1 MNSLRRAPFTTI
13 EGVNPDDPISAQ
25 MEKIDQLNTLLLQEI
40 DENFAK
46 FHQVVTSQVL
56 PEVKRFALASEP
68 TREAATFWRSF
79 FERAASVKLNT
90 QGEYTNTTALSEDA
104 YGHSQ
109 HEGPHRQ
116 KHEEGKSYSRDDYE
130 YEDHEQTMERS
141 GIEEHGY
148 RYATA
153 EDDGMEGQEDL
164 SITSE
169 DHSFLYG
176 DQPMASSTPRAS
188 KTKKSNL
195 ANTHNPRYSDQSSV
209 TEETDQSFFQQTDKG
224 QGRSHPRHMDNNDLS
239 LTSIHASENLQIDD
253 APSPFEQL
261 DRRMREGLVLDDHG
275 ANQRRTSDDQ
285 DQESADQTITRYQRG
300 NDDEP
305 YEEEV
310 SVVLRPDRTAGQSRG
325 TPRRATDG
333 RLGHNEIGSPG
344 WNGIADLRTT
354 PLNVKVKRHL
364 PTSTISKPAYN
375 LPRAGPSAKA
385 PSRPQG
391 NDIQPSDLT
400 ADSVS
405 SSSFG
410 ITNMSPPV
418 TTNFGNTITRRN
430 LEKTPAK
437 EAVKLVIDDL
447 MRGIG
452 GGFSP
457 SPVMEADAAFA
468 KYGYG
473 LDGIGEARG
482 TPSKSMGKR
491 GQMLDQLS
499 RRGEERH
506 AGPQAIDE
514 EKDNYTAALHH
525 RQLDDSRNR
534 GPDTSTVGMA
544 RERYKGGADA
554 SYTYDAQSLLEESF
568 AGAGGDDSL
577 EVDRHMQLP
586 EGYDDPTILLD
597 GRPYQP
603 DHGQQHIPSPSPAH
617 HGKEHHYRNDLLDAE
632 TTVDADTYHAGPRDQ
647 PTATLNTMM
656 TTQSD
661 LLRFSPAASDVAS
674 VFGGSKYPHGQTGR
688 SGGFALL
695 GADDIHTFHGGVSLN
710 LSLASFRYEDI
721 DIPAP
726 RHLTRSV
733 WKMPAPAP
741 ELPHRTL

>member
-1 MNSLRRAPFTTI
+1 MNPLRRAPFTTI

-79 FERAASVKLNT
+79 FERAASVKLNAH
-90 QGEYTNTTALSEDA
+90 GEYTNTTALSEDV

-109 HEGPHRQ
+109 HEGSVRQ
-116 KHEEGKSYSRDDYE
+116 ESEDDSRDNYE

-141 GIEEHGY
+141 RLDEHGH

-153 EDDGMEGQEDL
+153 EDDGMEGEEDL

-188 KTKKSNL
+188 KTAKKSQS
-195 ANTHNPRYSDQSSV
+195 NTGRAENPRYSDQSSY
-209 TEETDQSFFQQTDKG
+209 TEETDQSFFQQNDKG
-224 QGRSHPRHMDNNDLS
+224 KERSHPRHMDNENLS
-239 LTSIHASENLQIDD
+239 LGSIHASGHVQIDD

-261 DRRMREGLVLDDHG
+261 DRRMREGLNLDDQ
-275 ANQRRTSDDQ
+275 AVDQPRTSDNQ
-285 DQESADQTITRYQRG
+285 DQEYADQTITRYQRG
-300 NDDEP
+300 EEFEP

-310 SVVLRPDRTAGQSRG
+310 SVVLRPNRNVGGAEESAGQSKG
-325 TPRRATDG
+325 TPRRATDI

-364 PTSTISKPAYN
+364 PTSTISKPTYN

-385 PSRPQG
+385 PSRSQAH
-391 NDIQPSDLT
+391 DVQPPDMT
-400 ADSVS
+400 AESVS

-473 LDGIGEARG
+473 TDGIGEARG

-499 RRGEERH
+499 KRGGERH
-506 AGPQAIDE
+506 ETAHPDNEDANDYITSPQ
-514 EKDNYTAALHH
+514 HH
-525 RQLDDSRNR
+525 QLPHSQNQR
-534 GPDTSTVGMA
+534 PDTSTVGMP
-544 RERYKGGADA
+544 REHYQGAADS

-568 AGAGGDDSL
+568 AGAGGEDSL
-577 EVDRHMQLP
+577 EVDRDMQLP
-586 EGYDDPTILLD
+586 EGYDDPTILLG

-603 DHGQQHIPSPSPAH
+603 DHGEQKIPSPSPAH
-617 HGKEHHYRNDLLDAE
+617 HGRQPHYRPDDLLDAE
-632 TTVDADTYHAGPRDQ
+632 TTIDADTYLAGHRDRDNQ

-661 LLRFSPAASDVAS
+661 LLRFSPAASEVAS
-674 VFGGSKYPHGQTGR
+674 VFGGSKSAHGQTSRG
-688 SGGFALL
+688 GGFALL
-695 GADDIHTFHGGVSLN
+695 GADDIHTFHGGRLEDAGTSPRASPSYA
-710 LSLASFRYEDI
+710 LSRKGVH
-721 DIPAP
+721 PNQQGG
-726 RHLTRSV
+726 R
-733 WKMPAPAP
+733 
-741 ELPHRTL
+741 